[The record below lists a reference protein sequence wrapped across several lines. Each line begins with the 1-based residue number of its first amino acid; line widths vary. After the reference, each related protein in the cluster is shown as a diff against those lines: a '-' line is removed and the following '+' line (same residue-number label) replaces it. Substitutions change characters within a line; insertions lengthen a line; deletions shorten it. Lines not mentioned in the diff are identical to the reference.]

1 MRERIGTVVSAAALL
16 MAGGTALAG
25 PVDGARSPLPRWR
38 EGGTPPVD
46 PNQAL
51 YPYMV
56 TPGAGTQVPTSGVIA
71 SPPEYSPTAAVIFW
85 YQSGVWSTE
94 VTDCVAELTRY
105 AYYDEIAYVVVTSSG
120 QQSIA
125 TSQFVAA
132 GADMTKVQFIIF
144 PGNSIW
150 LRDYGPHFIWQNGA
164 LAIVDSHYY
173 PQRPLDNFNPTLTA
187 DDHFLIPSYDIGLY
201 YSGGNFQPGPG
212 GSGYTTS
219 LVQQDNSGF
228 GVAFIAE
235 LFQTYQ
241 GIQSLHIFPRLPS
254 SVDGTGHVDMWFYL
268 VDEDTVIISEFIP
281 GSNATAIQITNDAA
295 VYMESQGFE
304 VFRVPDHNGYHPGD
318 PQCHYTYTNAFRVN
332 GRIFIP
338 VYGGSHATRDA
349 EAIAA
354 WEAAAPGVRI
364 VPINCYG
371 IIYAAGAIHCIV
383 MQVPRYENPVPGAHV
398 VSPDGGEIL
407 VSGTSHNLT
416 WTAIDDQDVTSI
428 DLAYSTDGGSTF
440 PYPIA
445 TGEPNDGHF
454 RWTVPGPATT
464 QAVVR
469 ATAHDGDGNSAD
481 ADSEGTF
488 VVTGA
493 PQTVYDFSTGAG
505 VDKWAWGY
513 QTPTWTSIGGNRHP
527 VTLELS
533 AGNYTAMAVSDA
545 SGGDS
550 DANRYRSSYPSGG
563 YETTHVF
570 EFTILEDPSLILDLG
585 ILWEG
590 YGDDCIQMEMYVWDE
605 DRGDWGDGNGMW
617 GENRFMDNFAGNRD
631 AELSGHISGEFW
643 KYLDPDGLLTVLL
656 YGERYGD
663 RSFHDYMSVTV
674 TYRIPE
680 DLDGDGIVGVNDF
693 LLLLAGWGPC
703 PPDNCPA
710 DIDGNGEVNVN
721 DFLLLLAAWT

>member
-1 MRERIGTVVSAAALL
+1 MTLL
-16 MAGGTALAG
+16 MFAGSTALAG
-25 PVDGARSPLPRWR
+25 PVDDARTPLPRWR

-51 YPYMV
+51 YPYVV
-56 TPGAGTQVPTSGVIA
+56 TPGAGTQVPTSGVVE
-71 SPPEYSPTAAVIFW
+71 SPPEYSPSAGVIFW
-85 YQSGVWSTE
+85 FQSGVWSTE
-94 VTDCVAELTRY
+94 VTDCVSELTRY
-105 AYYDEIAYVVVTSSG
+105 PYYDEIAYVVVTSSA
-120 QQSIA
+120 QQSYA
-125 TSQFVAA
+125 TSLFVAA
-132 GADMTKVQFIIF
+132 GADMSKVQFIIF

-173 PQRPLDNFNPTLTA
+173 PTRPLDNFNPTLTG
-187 DDHFLIPSYDIGLY
+187 DDFFQIPTYDIGLY
-201 YSGGNFQPGPG
+201 YSGGNFQPGPA

-219 LVQQDNSGF
+219 LVHQDNPGF
-228 GVAFIAE
+228 GEPFIGE
-235 LFQTYQ
+235 LFHTYQ
-241 GIQSLHIFPRLPS
+241 GIESLHIFPRLPS
-254 SVDGTGHVDMWFYL
+254 SVDGTGHIDMWFYL

-295 VYMESQGFE
+295 TYMESIGFE
-304 VFRVPDHNGYHPGD
+304 VFRTPDHNGYHPGD

-332 GRIFIP
+332 DRIFIP
-338 VYGGSHATRDA
+338 VYGGSHSTRDA
-349 EAIAA
+349 QAIDA
-354 WEAAAPGVRI
+354 WEAAAPGLRI
-364 VPINCYG
+364 VPIDCYG

-398 VSPDGGEIL
+398 VSPDGGELL
-407 VSGTSHNLT
+407 VSGTSIDLT
-416 WTAIDDQDVTSI
+416 WAAIDDQDVTSI
-428 DLAYSTDGGSTF
+428 DLAYSTDGGATY

-445 TGEPNDGHF
+445 SGESNDGHF
-454 RWTVPGPATT
+454 QWTVPGPAST
-464 QAVVR
+464 QVKVR
-469 ATAHDGDGNSAD
+469 ATAHDGDANSAD
-481 ADSEGTF
+481 AESEGTF
-488 VVTGA
+488 VITGA

-505 VDKWAWGY
+505 VDRWGWGY

-533 AGNYTAMAVSDA
+533 SANYAAMAASDA
-545 SGGDS
+545 SGSDS
-550 DANRYRSSYPSGG
+550 DANRYRSSYPGAG

-570 EFTILEDPSLILDLG
+570 EFTILEDPDLILDLG

-605 DRGDWGDGNGMW
+605 DRGDWGDGSGMW

-631 AELSGHISGEFW
+631 AELTGHIQEEFW
-643 KYLDPDGLLTVLL
+643 KYLDPDGLLTILL

-680 DLDGDGIVGVNDF
+680 DLDGDGVVGINDF
-693 LLLLAGWGPC
+693 LLLLASWGPC
-703 PPDNCPA
+703 PDPPADCPG